1 MCNSNLLT
9 IGNVLNPT
17 RAIPG
22 VGDLAKKIDPV
33 PTWIEK
39 KMTPAQ
45 TAAPA
50 ATAPVKPDASA
61 TQKNQVT
68 TALASP
74 TDYTMQ
80 DSATQLTK
88 MTALGGA

>member
-1 MCNSNLLT
+1 MCSSNLFT
-9 IGNVLNPT
+9 VGNILNPT

-39 KMTPAQ
+39 KVSPAQ

-50 ATAPVKPDASA
+50 ATAPAKPDAS
-61 TQKNQVT
+61 TMQKAQIT